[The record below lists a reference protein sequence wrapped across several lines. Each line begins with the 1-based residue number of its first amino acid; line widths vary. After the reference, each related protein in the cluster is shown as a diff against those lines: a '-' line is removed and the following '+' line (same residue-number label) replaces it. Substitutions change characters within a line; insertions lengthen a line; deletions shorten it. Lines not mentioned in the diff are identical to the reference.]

1 MCIRDSPI
9 YGPNS
14 IIIGAWTL
22 GVLHHANKF
31 YSNRHISSHI
41 NSDQKT
47 AKQPPKT
54 QYLGLPNFQVCG
66 LLYPCA
72 FSDEGKIW
80 HKRKRE
86 RERHP
91 RSTLPRQISPWS
103 MISKYRGV
111 SIKGFKTANLNYFAN
126 IEGLLYPPYLTDQD
140 RIWYAQ
146 FYTYMPNFIVY
157 SVACRGENLH
167 MLRIFDFVINSM
179 VTPPSV

>member
-1 MCIRDSPI
+1 VKGKERTEKGSKKKISPLSAYTVVRQGEKPPKNRPKPFSTTKFTSLLVFCTHPFSIGPI
-9 YGPNS
+9 YRPNS

-91 RSTLPRQISPWS
+91 RSTLPRQISP
-103 MISKYRGV
+103 
-111 SIKGFKTANLNYFAN
+111 
-126 IEGLLYPPYLTDQD
+126 
-140 RIWYAQ
+140 
-146 FYTYMPNFIVY
+146 
-157 SVACRGENLH
+157 
-167 MLRIFDFVINSM
+167 
-179 VTPPSV
+179 